1 MPVNNTNKKL
11 IFKNCVPFAD
21 YITEISN
28 TQLDHAQKIDVVIPM
43 FNLIEYSD
51 AYSKTWESLRQYCRD
66 DLALDSN
73 GNIVDFPDDNNNS
86 VAFKFKQKEQDKQ
99 ETVVQKMLK

>member
-51 AYSKTWESLRQYCRD
+51 AYSKT
-66 DLALDSN
+66 
-73 GNIVDFPDDNNNS
+73 
-86 VAFKFKQKEQDKQ
+86 
-99 ETVVQKMLK
+99 